1 MDLCQVAE
9 ITVRTQN
16 NIAQKE
22 PTDAARLSVAPMID
36 WSDRHFRHFIKL
48 INSDLVTYSEMIV
61 DKALIHGDVP
71 QLLARSSL
79 DDACVL
85 QLGGSEA
92 MEMAKAVSIAETFGH
107 EHEGYVGYNINVGCP
122 SDRVQS
128 GCFGAVLMKEPAR
141 VAAMFRA
148 MRGETEKPISVKCR
162 LGVDDQE
169 VENSLPYFLEALIE
183 AGCRHVVIHARKAW
197 LQGLSPKENRDIPPL
212 NYDLPAILK
221 KHWGNEIRMEI
232 NGGITSLDQARGMLH
247 RFDGVMIGRA
257 AYANPF
263 MFAPQTRTREEVL
276 MQMRSY
282 IDHHVA
288 QGGRAHQIL
297 RHMAGLYH
305 NIAGARSWRQLVS
318 ESSIHDHNNLLD
330 GFLSRMAA

>member
-48 INSDLVTYSEMIV
+48 INPELVTYSEMIV
-61 DKALIHGDVP
+61 DKALIHGDVHH
-71 QLLARSSL
+71 LLARSPIDS
-79 DDACVL
+79 ACVL

-92 MEMAKAVSIAETFGH
+92 AEISEAVAIAENYGKDH
-107 EHEGYVGYNINVGCP
+107 DGYIGYNINVGCP

-128 GCFGAVLMKEPAR
+128 GCFGAVLMHEPER
-141 VAAMFRA
+141 VAAMFKA
-148 MRGETEKPISVKCR
+148 MVEKTDKPISIKCR
-162 LGVDDQE
+162 LGVDDQN
-169 VENSLPYFLEALIE
+169 VDDTLPKFLEVMLK
-183 AGCRHVVIHARKAW
+183 AGCRHVIVHARKAW

-212 NYDLPAILK
+212 NYDLPAIIK

-305 NIAGARSWRQLVS
+305 NIAGARSWRQLIS